1 MQGSCRYLVRVGVV
15 VRVRVRV
22 RVGVRA
28 GVRVRVRVRVRVGVR
43 VHLQPGGGEVALQ
56 RSEGR
61 VAHAVT
67 DDLVRVRDTDL
78 G

>member
-1 MQGSCRYLVRVGVV
+1 MQGSCRYLVRVGVG

-22 RVGVRA
+22 RVGVRV

-61 VAHAVT
+61 VAYAVT
-67 DDLVRVRDTDL
+67 DDLVRARDTNL